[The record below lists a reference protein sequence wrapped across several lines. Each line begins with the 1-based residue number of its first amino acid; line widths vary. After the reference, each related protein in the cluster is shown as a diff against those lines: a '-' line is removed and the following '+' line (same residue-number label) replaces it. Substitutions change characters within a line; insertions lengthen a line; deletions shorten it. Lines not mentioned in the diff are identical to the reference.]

1 MIFEPLLVPGQPAN
15 LSQLMDYVTWA
26 AAAFGLDDAATYRL
40 SLAVDEIATNI
51 VLHGYEDAGLS
62 GDLRIWAETVI
73 GAETELAAK
82 AELGAEAEWGAAPD
96 ILSIYLEDTGAPFD
110 PRQAPQPPDLDRP
123 LEERRDGGL
132 GIFLA
137 LWGVDGF
144 VYEHEGNKN
153 RCLFQ
158 MHRRKPAAGDAAPPD
173 GLF

>member
-1 MIFEPLLVPGQPAN
+1 MNLEPLIVPGNPDN

-26 AAAFGLDDAATYRL
+26 AAAFGLDEAATYRL

-51 VLHGYEDAGLS
+51 VLHGYDDAGRS
-62 GDLRIWAETVI
+62 GDLTIWAET
-73 GAETELAAK
+73 GEDTLA
-82 AELGAEAEWGAAPD
+82 
-96 ILSIYLEDTGAPFD
+96 ICLEDTGNPFD

-144 VYEHEGNKN
+144 AYERHGETN
-153 RCLFQ
+153 RCVFY
-158 MHRRKPAAGDAAPPD
+158 MDRRSAAPPD
-173 GLF
+173 ENLYTSDAP